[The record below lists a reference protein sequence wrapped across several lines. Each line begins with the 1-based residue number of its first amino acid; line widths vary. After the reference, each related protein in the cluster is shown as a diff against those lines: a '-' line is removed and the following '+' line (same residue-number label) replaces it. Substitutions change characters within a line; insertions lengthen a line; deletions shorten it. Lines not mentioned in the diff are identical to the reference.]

1 MNKKSFIVFGICFA
15 FLQSLFS
22 QINVISPVAG
32 NWSNKQV
39 LLIETDNSEKAD
51 YFYSIDGSSPK
62 EFGFAYDGPVL
73 LDVVGDVELKIV
85 KVINDVTEETKVNY
99 NVVENDGFN
108 SSYENLINSFF
119 KSGILNCSSGSIIS
133 IPVSLMYRFGT
144 DKKTFIQGKDLE
156 LAKNSSI
163 SRYIP
168 CELYDSS
175 NDFHWRFI
183 VNTIPQTM
191 GIYSKKDVPFF
202 VTDWE
207 TITFTNQDYIYKI
220 DNGMWTLPKEPI
232 TLDRNENHM
241 IYWQSIAFEQGNP
254 IEYFEL
260 PKKPTLNVDISPDGN
275 YTYTLIGHDSYTLGV
290 KDEKNSEVQQLF
302 TEIGVDTFF
311 GDKISGE
318 ICLQVYSN
326 SIYQGEFTESYVVD
340 KLLPEQ
346 PIIISNENA
355 FYSRK
360 KVDITINSVN
370 NADLY
375 VSISKPFVISDVTK
389 SYTAQDSIFENIEF
403 DEYKKVPNDYK
414 ISFTPKSEQVEY
426 YKICAYSY
434 NGKSKSLVSEYSVI
448 IDMYNFYFDSESV
461 VENPDGTKLK
471 PYSSFEQCLSDL
483 GKTRFAILKVKGKL
497 RFPEKKTIIQTN
509 CKIQNTGDAQLIF
522 PSNSTLIVK
531 NSTLEIEDCV
541 LKNEEANDGFSNQII
556 PVLKFENGVFT
567 LSDCE
572 LISSFKKNGT
582 FIESYN
588 SSLNFNKMIAS
599 TRANSYIS
607 MISGVKTRL
616 NIKDS
621 TFASDAETAILFSL
635 NDSFVDCSKS
645 LLKVSGKRGR
655 IGEFFGVEGSIKKNT
670 IHCDFDLNNASV
682 STFYFDKNS
691 TIELLDNEIF
701 K

>member
-22 QINVISPVAG
+22 QINVISPVSG
-32 NWSNKQV
+32 KWSNKQI

-51 YFYSIDGSSPK
+51 YYYSIDGSSPK

-85 KVINDVTEETKVNY
+85 KVTNDITEEIKINY

-119 KSGILNCSSGSIIS
+119 KSGILNCSSGSTIS
-133 IPVSLMYRFGT
+133 IPPSLMYRFGT

-163 SRYIP
+163 SRYLP

-183 VNTIPQTM
+183 LNTIPQTM

-232 TLDRNENHM
+232 FLDRNENHM

-260 PKKPTLNVDISPDGN
+260 PKKPTLNVDISADGN
-275 YTYTLIGHDSYTLGV
+275 YTYTLIGDDFYTLGV

-302 TEIGVDTFF
+302 TEIGVDTFL

-326 SIYQGEFTESYVVD
+326 SIYQGEFNESYVVD

-346 PIIISNENA
+346 PIILSNVDS

-370 NADLY
+370 NEDLY
-375 VSISKPFVISDVTK
+375 VSISKPFVISDVSK
-389 SYTAQDSIFENIEF
+389 SYTEQDSIFENIEF
-403 DEYKKVPNDYK
+403 ND
-414 ISFTPKSEQVEY
+414 
-426 YKICAYSY
+426 A
-434 NGKSKSLVSEYSVI
+434 NL
-448 IDMYNFYFDSESV
+448 
-461 VENPDGTKLK
+461 L
-471 PYSSFEQCLSDL
+471 
-483 GKTRFAILKVKGKL
+483 ILKL
-497 RFPEKKTIIQTN
+497 R
-509 CKIQNTGDAQLIF
+509 
-522 PSNSTLIVK
+522 
-531 NSTLEIEDCV
+531 
-541 LKNEEANDGFSNQII
+541 
-556 PVLKFENGVFT
+556 
-567 LSDCE
+567 
-572 LISSFKKNGT
+572 
-582 FIESYN
+582 
-588 SSLNFNKMIAS
+588 
-599 TRANSYIS
+599 
-607 MISGVKTRL
+607 
-616 NIKDS
+616 
-621 TFASDAETAILFSL
+621 
-635 NDSFVDCSKS
+635 
-645 LLKVSGKRGR
+645 
-655 IGEFFGVEGSIKKNT
+655 
-670 IHCDFDLNNASV
+670 
-682 STFYFDKNS
+682 
-691 TIELLDNEIF
+691 DN
-701 K
+701 